1 MGFLKIILSFLL
13 SLTILQ
19 TIAQDSIADN
29 MLLFQRKY
37 GGWPKHYL
45 NQKIDY
51 KKVYSQA
58 EIAAIK
64 DDENRNDAT
73 IDNEATTKEIR
84 HLLKAYKKNKKV
96 EYLRAAERGI
106 AYLLEAQYKNGG
118 WPQFYPDLS
127 SYRHLITYND
137 NAMVNALNVLLD
149 LVNKSND
156 LEVVDA
162 AFIPK
167 ANIAIKRGI
176 NCILNTQIK
185 RKKELTGWCQQY
197 DENTLQPAAARKFEL
212 PSIASLETV
221 GIIHFLM
228 RINQP
233 DAKIIH
239 SISKAVAWLEKVQI
253 NGFTSKIIDDTSM
266 PTGKDRVLIKDSS
279 SFTWARF
286 YDIKDEQPI
295 FVGRDGIKRYAL
307 KEIEHE
313 RRMGYGWYGNWPEKL
328 VKEDYVKWKQKNL
341 SM

>member
-1 MGFLKIILSFLL
+1 MLFLKKILSIVL
-13 SLTILQ
+13 SITMLQ
-19 TIAQDSIADN
+19 SIAQERTANN
-29 MLLFQRKY
+29 MLLFQRKC

-51 KKVYSQA
+51 KKVYSPA

-84 HLLKAYKKNKKV
+84 YLLKAYKKYNSP
-96 EYLRAAERGI
+96 EYLQAAERGI

-149 LVNKSND
+149 LVSKSND
-156 LEVVDA
+156 LDVVDA

-197 DENTLQPAAARKFEL
+197 DENNLQPAGARNFEL
-212 PSIASLETV
+212 PSIATLETV
-221 GIIHFLM
+221 GIVYFLM

-233 DAKIIH
+233 DAKIIQ
-239 SISKAVAWLEKVQI
+239 SISKAVDWLEKVKI
-253 NGFTSKIIDDTSM
+253 NGFTSKIIDDASM
-266 PTGKDRVLIKDSS
+266 PNGKDRVLIKDSS

-295 FVGRDGIKRYAL
+295 FVGRDGIKKYAL
-307 KEIEHE
+307 TEIEHE

-328 VKEDYVKWKQKNL
+328 LAEDYKKWKQKNI